1 MGGVGVSAEEEET
14 VNEQES
20 PQEQQQQQQK
30 KAKRLP
36 AFAAAILRRFNEKDS
51 RKYKDNQE
59 SLNIVEG
66 SVQEIPATNN
76 AIDGNDNEPKVLK
89 NVPDSVLSIFSFQ
102 LLCFWLGTQ
111 KIIFLKTTRQSIF
124 FMLTSIRYKMK
135 FSDLW

>member
-1 MGGVGVSAEEEET
+1 MSAEEEET

-20 PQEQQQQQQK
+20 PQEQQQQQK

-89 NVPDSVLSIFSFQ
+89 NVHDSVLSIFSFQ
-102 LLCFWLGTQ
+102 LLCF
-111 KIIFLKTTRQSIF
+111 
-124 FMLTSIRYKMK
+124 
-135 FSDLW
+135 